1 MTIRE
6 IDIEKIAEEAVSK
19 VFDFQS
25 PPNPEERKCEV
36 SYEVKAQINETSN
49 HKPYYHQ
56 RFHGLTNE
64 AKAALD
70 KAYGMRKTPLSDKQ
84 WVNLYVKFTEA
95 TNKEFYSSGKSG
107 SLEEFRTMAVFYCE
121 RYKNSII
128 TMKKGLSKG
137 EAFFNEQIDKIIDV
151 HRNQYA
157 GADLC

>member
-1 MTIRE
+1 MTDRE
-6 IDIEKIAEEAVSK
+6 IDIERIAEEAVNK
-19 VFDFQS
+19 AFNFQS

-64 AKAALD
+64 AKVALD
-70 KAYGMRKTPLSDKQ
+70 KAYGMRKTSLSDKQ
-84 WVNLYVKFTEA
+84 WIDLYVKFTKA
-95 TNKEFYSSGKSG
+95 TNKEFYSGESG
-107 SLEEFRTMAVFYCE
+107 SLDEFRTMAVFYCE

-137 EAFFNEQIDKIIDV
+137 EAFFDHEIRKIIDD

>member
-64 AKAALD
+64 AKVALD

-95 TNKEFYSSGKSG
+95 TNKEF
-107 SLEEFRTMAVFYCE
+107 
-121 RYKNSII
+121 
-128 TMKKGLSKG
+128 
-137 EAFFNEQIDKIIDV
+137 
-151 HRNQYA
+151 
-157 GADLC
+157 

>member
-1 MTIRE
+1 MTDRE
-6 IDIEKIAEEAVSK
+6 IDIERIAEEAVNK
-19 VFDFQS
+19 AFNFQS